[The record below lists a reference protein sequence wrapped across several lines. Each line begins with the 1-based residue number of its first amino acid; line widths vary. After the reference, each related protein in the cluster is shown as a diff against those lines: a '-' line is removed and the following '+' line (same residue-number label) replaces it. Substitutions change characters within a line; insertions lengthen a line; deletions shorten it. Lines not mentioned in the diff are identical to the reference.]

1 MIRQVEEL
9 TRLFEQQYPDE
20 QYDHEENLHRANN
33 DPDPATHNT
42 ITAPYSVN

>member
-9 TRLFEQQYPDE
+9 TRQFEQTYPDE